1 MVIFSSN
8 ATYPLV
14 VFRGTTA
21 TLLRAGGGT
30 APPGFKAEDVVYTA
44 ELDRSSYKLVSRSP
58 LLHTEILLAVG
69 RQMSTRIAPQLAAEF
84 ARTGTLT
91 ANSLIL
97 KKAANDAPLW
107 VQQAG
112 KGQTAGLRRWRKA
125 KVENALTC
133 TACVMGL
140 VSSSAGLASAAASF
154 GATSIPAIFGAWS
167 AVATTIGALA
177 GAWRDVETSEANVM
191 RHVRKMGEAYGG
203 QLRGAPVNRGAAK
216 KAALGGK
223 AVANIMASNLKLN
236 QLPFANGRS
245 LGPSV
250 SGFQSAINEYEAK
263 LSHLVKEANALTA
276 ILMDLLDVDDE
287 LAMSTDP
294 GDTAKLA
301 TNEALAVRII
311 GDERGTAGVSRKRDG
326 FRGQVSILWLNSYY
340 DVGRVIAQQMRTQ
353 VQQFQRETTMNRLDA
368 AEQGGAL
375 AFGVGMWFAGQ
386 TEALTSGS
394 LMAFASKVGIVT
406 DKEVPNVTGII
417 AVAATLNEW
426 RALAGGVINALRHN
440 YPDEAISSISEDCK
454 IEYLATSREFGL
466 GALNAYSAVKG
477 AVAV

>member
-1 MVIFSSN
+1 MSIFSSN
-8 ATYPLV
+8 TTYPLV

-30 APPGFKAEDVVYTA
+30 APPGLQAEDVVYTG
-44 ELDRSSYKLVSRSP
+44 ELDRASYKLVARSP

-69 RQMSTRIAPQLAAEF
+69 RQMSTRIAPEFAAEF
-84 ARTGTLT
+84 KRTGTLS
-91 ANSLIL
+91 ANSPIL
-97 KKAANDAPLW
+97 KKAASDVPLW

-112 KGQTAGLRRWRKA
+112 QGQKAGLRRWRKA

-133 TACVMGL
+133 AKCVMGL
-140 VSSSAGLASAAASF
+140 VSSGAGLASAAASF

-177 GAWRDVETSEANVM
+177 GAWRDVQTSEANVM
-191 RHVRKMGEAYGG
+191 RHVRKMGEAYGS
-203 QLRGAPVNRGAAK
+203 QLHGAQSNRGVAK

-223 AVANIMASNLKLN
+223 AVANIMATNLKLN

-250 SGFQSAINEYEAK
+250 SGFQSAIAEYEVK

-276 ILMDLLDVDDE
+276 ILMDLLDVDEE
-287 LAMSTDP
+287 LAMSTDAN
-294 GDTAKLA
+294 DRAKLA

-326 FRGQVSILWLNSYY
+326 FRGQVSILWLKTYY
-340 DVGRVIAQQMRTQ
+340 DVGRVIAQKMRTQ

-375 AFGVGMWFAGQ
+375 VFGVGMWFAGQ

-394 LMAFASKVGIVT
+394 LMGFASKVGIVT
-406 DKEVPNVTGII
+406 DSEVPNVTGII
-417 AVAATLNEW
+417 GVATTLNEW
-426 RALAGGVINALRHN
+426 RASAGGVINALRHN
-440 YPDEAISSISEDCK
+440 YPEEAKSSISEDCK
-454 IEYLATSREFGL
+454 VEYLATSKEFGL
-466 GALNAYSAVKG
+466 GALDAYSAVKG
-477 AVAV
+477 AVAA